1 MIISFYIPKAVCKE
15 LSYLHP
21 HQYSLFSDFLI
32 IDILV
37 GVEFLMVL
45 ISLMLSILSEVH
57 VQHVLI
63 CHLHMSFAHF
73 LVYLTNLEECFIH
86 S

>member
-1 MIISFYIPKAVCKE
+1 
-15 LSYLHP
+15 
-21 HQYSLFSDFLI
+21 
-32 IDILV
+32 
-37 GVEFLMVL
+37 MVL

-73 LVYLTNLEECFIH
+73 LVYLINLEEFYIFLMRVLCQIYVLQIFSPSEKIFVTFYFCLLK
-86 S
+86 SKFF